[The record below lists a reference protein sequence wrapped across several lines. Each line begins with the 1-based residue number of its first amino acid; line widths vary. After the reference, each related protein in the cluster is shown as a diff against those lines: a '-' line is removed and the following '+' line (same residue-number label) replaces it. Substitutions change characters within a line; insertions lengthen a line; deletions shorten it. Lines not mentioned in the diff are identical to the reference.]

1 MLLIESDPSVKSCL
15 LVEERCILIPK
26 PKGPQNIRKQPE
38 TAAKN
43 TCGFFWSDTIQVLFF
58 NKENVVEQKT
68 MWNFDAI

>member
-26 PKGPQNIRKQPE
+26 PTGPQKIRKQPD

-43 TCGFFWSDTIQVLFF
+43 TCGFLESDTIQVFF
-58 NKENVVEQKT
+58 NK
-68 MWNFDAI
+68 